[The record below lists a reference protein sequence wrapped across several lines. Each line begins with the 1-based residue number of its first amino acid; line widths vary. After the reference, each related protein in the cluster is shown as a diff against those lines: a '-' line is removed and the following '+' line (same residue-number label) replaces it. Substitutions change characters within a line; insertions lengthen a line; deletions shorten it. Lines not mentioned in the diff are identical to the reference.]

1 MTAHFFNLSSDG
13 DSTVIAISGAFDAET
28 VFDLRSQPAVRDV
41 APGTRVI
48 VDLSATDFM
57 DSSGVGFL
65 VSLSRRGQREGW
77 TVEIDGAAGQSQ
89 RLLQRIGWPTTLA
102 S

>member
-1 MTAHFFNLSSDG
+1 MTAHFFSLSRDG
-13 DSTVIAISGAFDAET
+13 DGTVIAISGAFDAET
-28 VFDLRSQPAVRDV
+28 VFDLRGQPAMRDV

-77 TVEIDGAAGQSQ
+77 TLEIVGAAGQSQ

>member
-1 MTAHFFNLSSDG
+1 MTAHFFNLSRDG
-13 DSTVIAISGAFDAET
+13 DRVVIAISGAFDAET
-28 VFDLRSQPAVRDV
+28 VFDLRGQPGTGDF
-41 APGTRVI
+41 APGTRVV

-57 DSSGVGFL
+57 DSSGLGFL

-77 TVEIDGAAGQSQ
+77 TVEVAGAAGQSQ
-89 RLLQRIGWPTTLA
+89 RLLQRIGWPTTLT